1 MRQSARTRS
10 IVTLF
15 TLVAGFVFSSSLALA
30 DATHAD
36 AAKEVAAAAKTLD
49 NFVADPDMSWF
60 REHAK
65 EAKGLMICSQIVK
78 AGFIIGGSGGRCVLV
93 VKGEKGWNGP
103 AFYTTG
109 TASAGFQAGVQESQI
124 IGLLM
129 TQKVID
135 SLMSSEFK
143 LGGDASVAAGPVGA
157 GTAATPNASIIYYS
171 RSKGLYGGVDIT
183 GAVIKP
189 SEDYNNAYYGKAVTP
204 IDIIAKGMVHP
215 KPADKVLLPKVTKL
229 YGK

>member
-1 MRQSARTRS
+1 MRHSQWTRW
-10 IVTLF
+10 I
-15 TLVAGFVFSSSLALA
+15 LALVLVLPSYA
-30 DATHAD
+30 ALAATSHSD
-36 AAKEVAAAAKTLD
+36 AAKEVAAAGKTLD
-49 NFVADPDMSWF
+49 EFVSDPDMTWF

-65 EAKGLMICSQIVK
+65 EAKGLMICSQVVK
-78 AGFIIGGSGGRCVLV
+78 AGFIFGGSGGRCVLV
-93 VKGEKGWNGP
+93 VKGDKGWHGP

-143 LGGDASVAAGPVGA
+143 LGGDASVAAGPVGT

-189 SEDYNNAYYGKAVTP
+189 SEDYNTAYYGKPVTP
-204 IDIIAKGMVHP
+204 IDIIVKGAAHTKESSP
-215 KPADKVLLPKVTKL
+215 LIARVTKL